1 MTSSLEQNKN
11 LVRRFNLE
19 VIEEGRVESFQTLV
33 AVDFINQTA
42 PPGAARGAES
52 LLHFFTEILR
62 PAFPDLRVEI
72 HDQVAEGDRVVTRK
86 SIHGTHLGPFMGIPA
101 SGKKTTIEV
110 IDIVRVRDGK
120 YVEHWGANNLQSVIA
135 MLATPVNR

>member
-33 AVDFINQTA
+33 ADDFINQTA